1 MKSDDFTEIPS
12 IPMVVQGVVLC
23 CWTHF
28 VNTWGQWIRTC
39 PNGLDILTDCPRG
52 PLHITEVE
60 IVPTRLAMTIDMPS
74 RDCHVNPSCLWNLHF
89 GWNSSIHFRKFLD
102 HWQAMLYV
110 RTMRRSTTPMR
121 AAKTMKSTLQYLSS
135 IWSVRRK
142 SEIVTT
148 YFSPS

>member
-12 IPMVVQGVVLC
+12 IPMVVQGVVPC

-39 PNGLDILTDCPRG
+39 PNGLDILTDCPRS

-74 RDCHVNPSCLWNLHF
+74 RDCHVNPSRLWNLHF
-89 GWNSSIHFRKFLD
+89 GWELFHTF
-102 HWQAMLYV
+102 
-110 RTMRRSTTPMR
+110 
-121 AAKTMKSTLQYLSS
+121 
-135 IWSVRRK
+135 
-142 SEIVTT
+142 SEILGPLAGDVVCKDDAEEHDTNEG
-148 YFSPS
+148 SQDNKVHIAVSK